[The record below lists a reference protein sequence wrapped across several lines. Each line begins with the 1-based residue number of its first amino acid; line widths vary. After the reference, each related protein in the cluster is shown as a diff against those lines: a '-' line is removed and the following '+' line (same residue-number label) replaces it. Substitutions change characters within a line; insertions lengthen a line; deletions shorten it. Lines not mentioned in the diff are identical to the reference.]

1 MPSLPQAAISL
12 NDRIARRVLAMQT
25 KLGHGRLTR
34 GVATIA
40 LGHIGGYA
48 LMLLATPILTRLY
61 SPAQFGVLA
70 TYGSMM
76 SLLGVAICLRYEA
89 AIPLPKSSRGAAR
102 LAQLALLS
110 GLLLF
115 FPAILG
121 VGFVL
126 DWFGPG
132 SRLAVLRPYLVPL
145 ALNLVAY
152 GLFQV
157 LTLWATRDAQFRQLA
172 KLRFTLIVSMVTAQ
186 FVFAF
191 LFRSWNGL
199 ILGQLAGYSMTCLIT
214 LVWLGKRN
222 LPKFSWRGLRVA
234 ALSYRRFPQFGV
246 ASETLNI
253 SQTTVPPLLL
263 ASLYGTTCAGWFMLA
278 WRIVGAPLTLLVVP
292 VGRVYLSEASRIG
305 NQAPVELRHFFLRTL
320 RKSALVG
327 TPVIALL
334 AVSARVL
341 FPWALGQQWTQA
353 GVYCQVLCPLLL
365 MHLFAVSIRPTFDV
379 THRQD
384 LQFVAAI
391 TGASLMLLGLLVPYY
406 YLGDPLVTIA
416 TMSATGCVAHL
427 FSVSLSWYAIGH
439 PRGAHR

>member
-1 MPSLPQAAISL
+1 MPSLPQAATSL
-12 NDRIARRVLAMQT
+12 NDRIVRRVLAVQT

-76 SLLGVAICLRYEA
+76 SLFGVAICLRYEA
-89 AIPLPKSSRGAAR
+89 AIPLPKSSRSAAR

-110 GLLLF
+110 CFVLCV
-115 FPAILG
+115 PAIFG
-121 VGFVL
+121 VGL
-126 DWFGPG
+126 ALAWIGP
-132 SRLAVLRPYLVPL
+132 SSKLAVLRPYLVPL
-145 ALNLVAY
+145 ALNLLAY

-157 LTLWATRDAQFRQLA
+157 LTLWATRDAQFRRLA
-172 KLRFTLIVSMVTAQ
+172 QLRFTLMVSMVAAQ
-186 FVFAF
+186 LVLAF

-199 ILGQLAGYSMTCLIT
+199 IMGQLAGYSLTCLIT
-214 LVWLGKRN
+214 LAWLGKRQ
-222 LPKFSWRGLRVA
+222 LPKVSWRGLRMA

-305 NQAPVELRHFFLRTL
+305 NQSPVELRDFFLRTL

-334 AVSARVL
+334 AVTARVL
-341 FPWALGQQWTQA
+341 FPWALGQQWTEA
-353 GVYCQVLCPLLL
+353 GVYCQLLCPLLL
-365 MHLFAVSIRPTFDV
+365 MHLFAVSVRSTFDV

-384 LQFVAAI
+384 LQFVAAAV
-391 TGASLMLLGLLVPYY
+391 GAALMLLGLFVPHY

-416 TMSATGCVAHL
+416 TMSAAGCLAHL
-427 FSVSLSWYAIGH
+427 ISVSLCWYAISR